1 MNFKTEF
8 IQICFCCSADFIQ
21 PSFHLFCDVVVSWLL
36 SINRARL
43 FLFFDLH
50 CGVIYACTIYIANL
64 HACTIYI
71 AVVHACTIYIVDLH
85 ACTIYIV
92 DLHACTIYINCGFTC
107 LYDFTLYYI
116 AEYLTVWFTFMSWRL
131 NCWSPSLSPVL
142 FPVIAEPSILE

>member
-21 PSFHLFCDVVVSWLL
+21 PSFHLFCDVVISWLL

-50 CGVIYACTIYIANL
+50 CGVICLY
-64 HACTIYI
+64 
-71 AVVHACTIYIVDLH
+71 DLH
-85 ACTIYIV
+85 CEFTCLY
-92 DLHACTIYINCGFTC
+92 DLHCEFTCLYDLHCGCTCFYDLHCGFTCLYDLHCGFTC

-116 AEYLTVWFTFMSWRL
+116 AEHLTVWFTFTSWRL
-131 NCWSPSLSPVL
+131 NCWGPSLSPVL
-142 FPVIAEPSILE
+142 FPVIADPSILE

>member
-92 DLHACTIYINCGFTC
+92 DLHACTIYIVDLHACTILHC
-107 LYDFTLYYI
+107 TTLRSTWLYDLRSW
-116 AEYLTVWFTFMSWRL
+116 AEG
-131 NCWSPSLSPVL
+131 
-142 FPVIAEPSILE
+142 